1 MNSGDG
7 CSNICQT
14 ETATPV
20 CTGLTVSPTTLTN
33 GGMITYTCTG
43 TNVSSYSIIAKNP
56 SGAIIA
62 SATSA
67 VGSLTLPATPAG
79 TYNVECYVNNQVST
93 PDICKKPVTNT
104 TVEQPVCTGLSVT
117 PTSLTDG

>member
-1 MNSGDG
+1 VRFCGDGVTDTDRGEQCDDGNMNSGDG

-67 VGSLTLPATPAG
+67 V
-79 TYNVECYVNNQVST
+79 
-93 PDICKKPVTNT
+93 
-104 TVEQPVCTGLSVT
+104 
-117 PTSLTDG
+117 